1 MTPTKPQQFGCRA
14 PIGVSLCPESSLGRA
29 SPPCCPASSGVTPGT
44 GEDREPQPPGWPFLC
59 SARQIAKELKAS
71 SPLWQSLLLFALR
84 GEGREREIAWLL
96 EGQLLLPPRPA
107 SIPQPE
113 EPAWGWH
120 LLFALVLN
128 LKMNLVR
135 TKRRRR
141 RGAEPPQRAVSP
153 PAVPAPPPPSRRSR
167 ASSFQLPA
175 AEPAD
180 GERAQSPPQRQNPSN
195 LPPTCSERADKMPQ
209 ERPEFPPT
217 TSSPTVSLPD
227 AIPRGLAPASR
238 YLRHS
243 RPRSPPHHAPCHQAG
258 DTSPPCQCQEPFPCH
273 AGGRASHVVLGAF
286 NPEQNP
292 LLCVTAAGR
301 NAVCTGML
309 PTPGTVMS
317 PAVPLAR
324 GTATTQRWGHPR
336 ALGRCALPA
345 H

>member
-1 MTPTKPQQFGCRA
+1 M
-14 PIGVSLCPESSLGRA
+14 CPESSLGRA

-113 EPAWGWH
+113 KPAWGWH

-141 RGAEPPQRAVSP
+141 SGAEPPQRAVSP
-153 PAVPAPPPPSRRSR
+153 PAVLAPPPPSRCSR

-258 DTSPPCQCQEPFPCH
+258 DTSPPCHC
-273 AGGRASHVVLGAF
+273 A
-286 NPEQNP
+286 
-292 LLCVTAAGR
+292 
-301 NAVCTGML
+301 NAES
-309 PTPGTVMS
+309 PS
-317 PAVPLAR
+317 PATLEAEPRTWCLEHLIRSRTLSSALLQQGATLCAR
-324 GTATTQRWGHPR
+324 GCCPR
-336 ALGRCALPA
+336 RAQ
-345 H
+345 